1 MQESYEEVLKKIGMV
16 QTILNA
22 GTGDR
27 LKLSQELMRLKRN
40 LSKYPE
46 HKERLNKTNKERNDE
61 E

>member
-1 MQESYEEVLKKIGMV
+1 MQDSYKESLAKIEGLKIKLSGP
-16 QTILNA
+16 
-22 GTGDR
+22 GEDR

-46 HKERLNKTNKERNDE
+46 HKEKVNKKKENHGE